1 MSRIISRLSWAQ
13 GRRKKPAGPISPL
26 FRASQQEF
34 RNLREALTEY
44 HLGVTLYAR
53 AFLTDEAAHHACGNT
68 SGLLSNIQKQ
78 MRRQIIEEIF
88 GEFRE
93 PLMELQ
99 RTLWDCD
106 LEAARHQVTALYDQ
120 MFSEEEEKEHSCA

>member
-1 MSRIISRLSWAQ
+1 MSKIISHLSWAQ
-13 GRRKKPAGPISPL
+13 GRRKKPAGPVSP
-26 FRASQQEF
+26 FFSASQQEF

-44 HLGVTLYAR
+44 RLGVTLYAS
-53 AFLTDEAAHHACGNT
+53 AFLTDEAAHHACGNVI
-68 SGLLSNIQKQ
+68 GLVSCIQKQ

-106 LEAARHQVTALYDQ
+106 LEAARHQVAALYDQ
-120 MFSEEEEKEHSCA
+120 MFSEEEKGEESCV